1 MVRHTQRKKIGKHT
15 RKNGRRMRMGGEG
28 TSSSGSDDYVTD
40 VNNVIDDTDISS
52 SSSSEQMGGCRRRR
66 RQRQRQ
72 RQRGGDTE
80 SSYTSTSGYEGGRKR
95 RRNRSMK
102 GGSGAAEWVQ
112 ANFGTGEQQWQNTF
126 GGNSLTHQG
135 NLLPTVV
142 GAPAVV
148 TGTLP
153 QGFAVNAANVSAAQS
168 GGQRRKKKGGFWGNV
183 VSQAL
188 VPFGLLFAQNRF
200 SKRHR
205 KH

>member
-28 TSSSGSDDYVTD
+28 TLSSGDDDYVTD
-40 VNNVIDDTDISS
+40 VNNVNNVNDTDIS
-52 SSSSEQMGGCRRRR
+52 SSSSEQMGGRRRR
-66 RQRQRQ
+66 R

-80 SSYTSTSGYEGGRKR
+80 SSYTPDYEGGRKR

-112 ANFGTGEQQWQNTF
+112 ANFGGGEQQWQNTF

-153 QGFAVNAANVSAAQS
+153 QGFATNAANVSAAQS
-168 GGQRRKKKGGFWGNV
+168 GGRRRKKKGGFWGNV

>member
-1 MVRHTQRKKIGKHT
+1 MVRHTQRKKMGKRT

-28 TSSSGSDDYVTD
+28 TSSSGSDDYDTGVTD
-40 VNNVIDDTDISS
+40 DTNDTNYTN
-52 SSSSEQMGGCRRRR
+52 QMGGRRR
-66 RQRQRQ
+66 

-153 QGFAVNAANVSAAQS
+153 QGFAANSANVSAAQS
-168 GGQRRKKKGGFWGNV
+168 GGRRRKKKGGFWGNV

>member
-1 MVRHTQRKKIGKHT
+1 MVRHTQRKNMGKRT
-15 RKNGRRMRMGGEG
+15 RKNGRRMRWGGED
-28 TSSSGSDDYVTD
+28 TLSSSSGSDDYVSG
-40 VNNVIDDTDISS
+40 DISS
-52 SSSSEQMGGCRRRR
+52 EEQLGGRRRKR
-66 RQRQRQ
+66 

-80 SSYTSTSGYEGGRKR
+80 SSSTSSYSRDFEGGRRRR

-102 GGSGAAEWVQ
+102 GGDGASGWVES
-112 ANFGTGEQQWQNTF
+112 NFGGGEQQWQNTF
-126 GGNSLTHQG
+126 GPNSLTHQG
-135 NLLPTVV
+135 NLLPTVT

-153 QGFAVNAANVSAAQS
+153 QGYAANAANVSAAQS
-168 GGQRRKKKGGFWGNV
+168 GGRRRKKKGGFWGNV